1 MEAVFVAWHR
11 VSDDFQI
18 AVVVC
23 CAFSTVFDLRNNGGG
38 ALDAV
43 IDMLDYILPEELLM
57 YVEDKFENRKNYYS
71 EAECIDE
78 TLPMAVIING
88 NSASASEV
96 FTGALQDYGRAK
108 IFGTKSYGK
117 GVVQNLIPLNDGSGV
132 KLTIAEYFTPLGR
145 NFNNNGIDPDETVEL
160 PDESQTEAYDE
171 KGYLKEGY
179 DTQLNAA
186 VSYIQSQI
194 AEK

>member
-1 MEAVFVAWHR
+1 M
-11 VSDDFQI
+11 
-18 AVVVC
+18 
-23 CAFSTVFDLRNNGGG
+23 
-38 ALDAV
+38 
-43 IDMLDYILPEELLM
+43 
-57 YVEDKFENRKNYYS
+57 
-71 EAECIDE
+71 
-78 TLPMAVIING
+78 
-88 NSASASEV
+88 
-96 FTGALQDYGRAK
+96 
-108 IFGTKSYGK
+108 
-117 GVVQNLIPLNDGSGV
+117 VQNLIPLNDGSGV

-145 NFNNNGIDPDETVEL
+145 NFNNNGIDPDEMVEL